1 MKIPN
6 NEFYDRNFTYSDT
19 TLSRADLESLP
30 CPFCT
35 ENITDEQMEVIAF
48 ETDSLTKER
57 LRLSDNE
64 HIDFDNDKHSEV
76 WWEELEAAVNRQNV
90 PYYEDL

>member
-1 MKIPN
+1 MKVPN

-19 TLSRADLESLP
+19 ILSRADLESLP

-35 ENITDEQMEVIAF
+35 ENITDEQMEIIAF
-48 ETDSLTKER
+48 ETDSATRER
-57 LRLSDNE
+57 LRLSGNE

-76 WWEELEAAVNRQNV
+76 WWEELEAAANRQNI

>member
-1 MKIPN
+1 MKVPN

-19 TLSRADLESLP
+19 ILSRADLESLP

-35 ENITDEQMEVIAF
+35 ENITDEQMETIAF
-48 ETDSLTKER
+48 ETDSATRER

-64 HIDFDNDKHSEV
+64 HIDFDDDKHSEV
-76 WWEELEAAVNRQNV
+76 WWEELEAAVNRQNI

>member
-1 MKIPN
+1 MKVPN

-19 TLSRADLESLP
+19 ILSRADLESLP

-48 ETDSLTKER
+48 ETDSATRER
-57 LRLSDNE
+57 LRLSYNE

-76 WWEELEAAVNRQNV
+76 WWKELEAAVNRQNI